1 MRKNTID
8 FALSLVGALL
18 FALCSTVQG
27 RAATRGISRIGYL
40 VASSASV
47 NASRAE
53 AFRQGLR
60 ERGYIEGRNIT
71 IEWRYANGKLD
82 QLPLLAADLV
92 KLNVEVIV
100 TAGPADTRAAKKATS
115 RIPIVMTFDNDPVG
129 NGFVASLARPGTN
142 ITGLSTL
149 APELSG
155 KQLEILNE
163 IIPKLQRL
171 AVVRSSTNPG
181 DAFAAKEIELAARAS
196 NVTLEFLDVIE
207 SRAIESAFQAARK
220 GRTEAILVLGSAV
233 LNSRRKQVIDL
244 TVKHRL
250 PAMFYTIEWVED
262 GGLVTYGVNRHEL
275 TRRAATYVN
284 KILNGATPA
293 DLPVEQPTKFEL
305 VINLKTAKQIGLTI
319 PPHVLAR
326 ADKVIK

>member
-1 MRKNTID
+1 MPY
-8 FALSLVGALL
+8 ALCLLGALL

-47 NASRAE
+47 NASRAV

-326 ADKVIK
+326 ADRVIR

>member
-326 ADKVIK
+326 ADRVIR